1 MPSKVAKQMHLCRE
15 ERHKI
20 SFNANYNMH
29 FICLGGGGVGRGGL
43 YLRVVAMRDVAVWGL
58 MPPHMPSSILHMLDI
73 DQSLRSA
80 TNDGME

>member
-1 MPSKVAKQMHLCRE
+1 MSRGRGA
-15 ERHKI
+15 
-20 SFNANYNMH
+20 
-29 FICLGGGGVGRGGL
+29 GRGGL

-58 MPPHMPSSILHMLDI
+58 MPPHIPSSILHMLDI